1 VTNNIHPRQLQKV
14 GETSFCLNPRRIWVL
29 GEMSTVF
36 QQATNGSD
44 KDNITVVV
52 TAKVADE
59 K

>member
-1 VTNNIHPRQLQKV
+1 LD
-14 GETSFCLNPRRIWVL
+14 PRRIWVL

-44 KDNITVVV
+44 KYVYNITVVV
-52 TAKVADE
+52 AAEVAGE